1 MAENCDVK
9 SCPFDAVEWGKLMQK
24 LDSMHEDV
32 GDIKVA
38 IQKQNGRVR
47 KLEQWRAYII
57 GIGAAIT
64 FIIASVLK
72 WVVK

>member
-1 MAENCDVK
+1 MAEGCEMKD
-9 SCPFDAVEWGKLMQK
+9 CPFDPVEWGKLMQK

-32 GDIKVA
+32 VGIKEAV
-38 IQKQNGRVR
+38 QRQNGRVR
-47 KLEQWRAYII
+47 KLEVWRGYII

-64 FIIASVLK
+64 FIITSVLK